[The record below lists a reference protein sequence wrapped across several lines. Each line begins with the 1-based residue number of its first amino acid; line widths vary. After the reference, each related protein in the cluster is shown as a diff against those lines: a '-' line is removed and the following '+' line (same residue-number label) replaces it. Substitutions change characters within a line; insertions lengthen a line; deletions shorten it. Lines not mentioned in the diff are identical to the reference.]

1 MADKIINDITLL
13 FKTKLDDKSKQEIGK
28 NLKGLLE
35 NAVISFD
42 EAETKHNVEPII
54 KAIKKLFEQADMKFD
69 ADKLLEMPS
78 REALQKVADITAK
91 EFQTAFEKALKNNG
105 GLDIGFNDIDT
116 SAITESLNKLT
127 KEVSKISK
135 QIADTTKKSVHDIEQ
150 SIKSLDKLS
159 KKDKVKKVADV
170 NSIEN
175 TLVDYSSD
183 KKLSSGKAITSLNA
197 ARQAYEKSVAENNPW
212 VVQYKYLLDFVSK
225 FEKLNSKTME
235 KVEKEMPEFRAL
247 YDRLA
252 PSAGKV
258 RESLED
264 YVVTVRGEGELS
276 QYKNQPWG
284 REATLKQIRDSL
296 KNGITV
302 KEGSGGDQGHI
313 DDSTPP
319 WEDNNDDK
327 TPKRSNTKVAPADA
341 TDVDITEQLIKAD
354 KERILLAE
362 QRRIEQEKIAET
374 LKKEAELAQIPKT
387 KTEEML
393 LEAVEEA
400 KSKSSIPW
408 DKLDSA
414 DQQRFIQESIWSR
427 FIPSS
432 SADEDILFDLEYDA
446 FGYSNGKKG
455 KDLSTVAA
463 RFEQWTTSLDQE
475 YDKASDEV
483 KQIIQTLAKI
493 DNLLSQ
499 EAGDI
504 IAELYE
510 KDEKLAEWIESDT
523 TGKWANLKSKLGGN
537 SATAISTD
545 SVDQT
550 NDSLVEE
557 VTLLEKIQKL
567 TTYID
572 DNYLSSG
579 KHLSDFLDD
588 IQIESNELDSELKE
602 ILTTLNLID
611 DKGNLTFDIKRNGEE
626 GGGTTHNGA
635 LISDDFVLIERDD
648 YESVKDSRLP
658 DSTQAAKKN
667 DLNVAEVLGY
677 LPSKHTG
684 GFFDVQGT
692 AKGHNLFE
700 NGVISQDVVNATEDQ
715 LEQLIQAFIKARDYG
730 FDIENGGSNIVYDKE
745 KGFSFYDL
753 EELSADEAEF
763 WNSKTE
769 AEKKLLAIENLF
781 SLFSGIN
788 RDHNNF
794 ENDDGVGVLSERIRS
809 VIENKGIISPDA
821 VDDAGRNYEDI
832 YDDVF
837 GGNIDDEYN
846 NIIAALQAEA
856 NERKKITAAII
867 EEGDAKELNS
877 KKNVVVSESSD
888 ATNVGSSVQ
897 IEALRSL
904 LNAITYNVK
913 VVQDTKSADTNKVS
927 IDATE
932 LKSVLDGITYNVK
945 LAHDDADK
953 TSNKIAIDE
962 SVLEGTLNRVFG
974 NILNPKD
981 DGKKPESKK
990 EPWALEKTLN
1000 TTIKGVLDQI
1010 QTNTAKVD
1018 IPSDATGISEATT
1031 KLAEIKSV
1039 LDSINAK
1046 IMKGGVI
1053 ATRGAVKQAATQSV
1067 EPDVKRQAT
1076 RSNMMKSLINDYK
1089 TMGKLA
1095 AQFASDGNL
1104 ETKAMLENL
1113 KEEIRRKRS
1122 SLNITM
1128 DENANLRE
1136 KYSIA
1141 FEAEKKLL
1149 EAEEQQK
1156 KINEQHKAD
1165 IKAEKKRLADAK
1177 KLAQREAMVG
1187 KAGNAVGRAE
1197 NIWMNAVGMEDV
1209 LPKEFD
1215 AQLDDYYQ
1223 KLDALRKKQAE
1234 LKNSDTIS
1242 EEQKADLIAQTNNV
1256 NKLTEEIGGLIAEY
1270 QRLSGDNVDPTTIRT
1285 STIQPNANMDTYE
1298 QQLKNYVREIT
1309 NGKGQIKGFNA
1320 ETKTLTYTVKTG
1332 AHEFTTYTA
1341 AVRHLDDSLV
1351 SVRGAT
1357 KKTETFLEATAR
1369 KMKEISSYMSGM
1381 ALISRAGQELRRGIQ
1396 YVREIDLALTEL
1408 KKVTD
1413 ETEESYDKFLET
1425 AAKTGARLGS
1435 TISAV
1440 TEATATFAKLG
1451 YTISDATEM
1460 AEAAIV
1466 YKNVGDN
1473 IESTEDAADSIIS
1486 TMKGF
1491 RLEASESMAII
1502 DRFNEVGNR
1511 FAITSQGI
1519 GEALR
1524 LSASALSEGG
1534 NSLDESIGLITAAN
1548 EVVNDPSSVGT
1559 ALKTL
1564 TLRLRGSKTELEEM
1578 GEDVSDMATTT
1589 SQLQAKLLALTGGQ
1603 VDIMLDENTFK
1614 NSTQILREMAGAWE
1628 DMTDI
1633 QRASALELM
1642 GGKRQANV
1650 LSALIQ
1656 NFDTVEKV
1664 IETSANSAGSALKE
1678 NEKYLDSI
1686 QGKIDQFN
1694 NAMQTMWSNT
1704 LDSDMV
1710 KGIVAL
1716 GTEIIKIIDTIGLI
1730 PSILAA
1736 ILTYKLAIGAIKMF
1750 DLGSIGTYISLLFTA
1765 NNVTEVQGLLI
1776 NKNALAQKLLNSTL
1790 IQAQAARMGLT
1801 AADLAGYSVT
1811 QLLTLGVKGLA
1822 AGFKNLWI
1830 AMGPVGWVILGII
1843 AAITAGIAIFDATTK
1858 SVEELEEELDE
1869 LKSEISDMK
1878 SELESLNSEL
1888 ETTQD
1893 RIEEL
1898 LSKDSL
1904 SFTEEEELKN
1914 LQLQNELLEKK
1925 IKLQEMLLKNKIKE
1939 ENETAEN
1946 LINAS
1951 WNGTKADKKY
1961 AVSYY
1966 DGASNNGGAA
1976 FIKEDD
1982 WESGGISGKEA
1993 LEIGI
1998 QSYIDRKN
2006 HAAIEDDLYSEVLK
2020 MMDEKDG
2027 KLNDELI
2034 SRVEGVLGYDQGWFN
2049 EQYGDVI
2056 VDGFYND
2063 DAGAKNVA
2071 EHIKSALEG
2080 SREINDTALRMQA
2093 EGIEMVLGDLL
2104 EQIPEDYE
2112 YGTSEIIDQAFDE
2125 LTAYQLKYENAQGT
2139 ASKSEIINT
2148 IFGTGASE
2156 ELQSLEEELQ
2166 EIAESED
2173 DVATKTQKAQS
2184 LIQKAYESTDDGYKR
2199 LKSSIDIV
2207 GISTEELAKSFIATS
2222 EAADLGSIGGVLK
2235 VFAGGEKIL
2244 SDFKDGI
2251 KDVQLGIDEA
2261 GESITWDN
2269 LFTEEDGKKVA
2280 NNLKVSTILKGADES
2295 VREQFTKLIE
2305 EVENGKMGIDEALS
2319 KWKMVGADKAVE
2331 ALNTEFETLNN
2342 EMFPDAADEIS
2353 GLIDTLSELK
2363 SAFESVA
2370 NTMDTFKGAQDEY
2383 NKTGR
2388 LSIKTALE
2396 LMSSTDD
2403 WDKVLNITEDSI
2415 TLVDGAEKALM
2426 ESQLES
2432 IGKQMQTAADMA
2444 KIKLE
2449 AAENAQKAKQAF
2461 DAEAN
2466 AANNLST
2473 TEQNVNTTQQN
2484 ANITT
2489 QQRTGAMGD
2498 LAVQTYGTAISELDY
2513 ADNDDTVQTAES
2525 VKAKA
2530 IGLVSSSIVGLDA
2543 FIEALLDGPGGKTIG
2558 EAWSAYREARDV
2570 VINDANSKTTT
2581 VDALRKDYEKKQT
2594 MANLAANGD
2603 SYGEFSKNY
2612 ENNDKDGDGV
2622 DDDKEDAI
2630 QDGWEKL
2637 VAKYDNQLALLSN
2650 ERDLIQAEIDKAEAR
2665 GGKAS
2670 AKYYEDLKRNS
2681 EAEKALLIQK
2691 KAAMEQYLAANEN
2704 AIDQDTWTDYNNEI
2718 NETAVAIKE
2727 CEQNTIEW
2735 AEAIREIDLHY
2746 FEQITDEVSRLSDE
2760 LDFVNSLLEDEEV
2773 SDENGN
2779 WSAAALTRM
2788 GMYTNQME
2796 EAATRAAMYQDEI
2809 DKLNKSYAKGELSEE
2824 QYQESLSDLVS
2835 GQQDAIQSYEDAKDS
2850 IVELNEARIDAI
2862 REGIEKEIEAYQDL
2876 IDMQKE
2882 ELDAARDLHDFR
2894 KQIAGETKNIQELE
2908 RRIASLSGSTAAS
2921 DIAERRKLQA
2931 ELNEARSNLDDTYY
2945 NHSIDAQSN
2954 ALDEESD
2961 AYTKSK
2967 EKYIEQLEEQLKDT
2981 KTLIQNSIMDVL
2993 FNADLVYTELNTLAD
3008 TYGITLSDKLTQ
3020 PWKDA
3025 SAQAIAWKDELQESM
3040 TAGEYAALIGEG
3052 GAITV
3057 FANGVATKLQG
3068 SWNKAQTAAANY
3080 AGYLTG
3086 AELKNK
3092 FTNTL
3097 TGFGNQI
3104 QAIINKW
3111 NGVKAAADD
3120 AYAAQTRKTTVGGNA
3135 YLDGG
3140 NYTGDNG
3147 DNTEDNTYK
3156 DIPPGDSTKTKQPEE
3171 PKELTEAQKMV
3182 PQITRFGTA
3191 QGRGMNAGK
3200 KGDNGIVTWNGREF
3214 AVQNAGTTYNK
3225 GTNLYKAAVEHLKFR
3240 DRQIFGY
3247 QGGVYGYLDGAI
3259 QKLEGRFWS
3268 KKGYNDLVAYAKG
3281 QYVSFAKGTMGTT
3294 RDQYAITDEP
3304 QFGDELTMYATPEGT
3319 LSFMRAGSTVV
3330 PADITANLV
3339 EWGKLNPDMLNV
3351 NGMPNVNM
3359 ISNAVNKPELN
3370 ITFDS
3375 LVKAENITEETL
3387 PAVKKLVTQ
3396 ELNRFTKE
3404 LNYALKGKGA
3414 R

>member
-1 MADKIINDITLL
+1 M
-13 FKTKLDDKSKQEIGK
+13 
-28 NLKGLLE
+28 
-35 NAVISFD
+35 
-42 EAETKHNVEPII
+42 
-54 KAIKKLFEQADMKFD
+54 
-69 ADKLLEMPS
+69 
-78 REALQKVADITAK
+78 
-91 EFQTAFEKALKNNG
+91 
-105 GLDIGFNDIDT
+105 
-116 SAITESLNKLT
+116 
-127 KEVSKISK
+127 
-135 QIADTTKKSVHDIEQ
+135 
-150 SIKSLDKLS
+150 
-159 KKDKVKKVADV
+159 
-170 NSIEN
+170 
-175 TLVDYSSD
+175 
-183 KKLSSGKAITSLNA
+183 
-197 ARQAYEKSVAENNPW
+197 
-212 VVQYKYLLDFVSK
+212 
-225 FEKLNSKTME
+225 
-235 KVEKEMPEFRAL
+235 
-247 YDRLA
+247 
-252 PSAGKV
+252 
-258 RESLED
+258 
-264 YVVTVRGEGELS
+264 
-276 QYKNQPWG
+276 
-284 REATLKQIRDSL
+284 
-296 KNGITV
+296 
-302 KEGSGGDQGHI
+302 
-313 DDSTPP
+313 
-319 WEDNNDDK
+319 
-327 TPKRSNTKVAPADA
+327 
-341 TDVDITEQLIKAD
+341 
-354 KERILLAE
+354 
-362 QRRIEQEKIAET
+362 
-374 LKKEAELAQIPKT
+374 
-387 KTEEML
+387 
-393 LEAVEEA
+393 
-400 KSKSSIPW
+400 
-408 DKLDSA
+408 
-414 DQQRFIQESIWSR
+414 
-427 FIPSS
+427 
-432 SADEDILFDLEYDA
+432 
-446 FGYSNGKKG
+446 
-455 KDLSTVAA
+455 
-463 RFEQWTTSLDQE
+463 
-475 YDKASDEV
+475 
-483 KQIIQTLAKI
+483 
-493 DNLLSQ
+493 
-499 EAGDI
+499 
-504 IAELYE
+504 
-510 KDEKLAEWIESDT
+510 
-523 TGKWANLKSKLGGN
+523 
-537 SATAISTD
+537 
-545 SVDQT
+545 
-550 NDSLVEE
+550 
-557 VTLLEKIQKL
+557 
-567 TTYID
+567 
-572 DNYLSSG
+572 
-579 KHLSDFLDD
+579 
-588 IQIESNELDSELKE
+588 
-602 ILTTLNLID
+602 
-611 DKGNLTFDIKRNGEE
+611 
-626 GGGTTHNGA
+626 
-635 LISDDFVLIERDD
+635 
-648 YESVKDSRLP
+648 
-658 DSTQAAKKN
+658 
-667 DLNVAEVLGY
+667 
-677 LPSKHTG
+677 
-684 GFFDVQGT
+684 
-692 AKGHNLFE
+692 
-700 NGVISQDVVNATEDQ
+700 
-715 LEQLIQAFIKARDYG
+715 
-730 FDIENGGSNIVYDKE
+730 
-745 KGFSFYDL
+745 
-753 EELSADEAEF
+753 
-763 WNSKTE
+763 
-769 AEKKLLAIENLF
+769 
-781 SLFSGIN
+781 
-788 RDHNNF
+788 
-794 ENDDGVGVLSERIRS
+794 
-809 VIENKGIISPDA
+809 
-821 VDDAGRNYEDI
+821 
-832 YDDVF
+832 
-837 GGNIDDEYN
+837 
-846 NIIAALQAEA
+846 
-856 NERKKITAAII
+856 
-867 EEGDAKELNS
+867 
-877 KKNVVVSESSD
+877 
-888 ATNVGSSVQ
+888 
-897 IEALRSL
+897 
-904 LNAITYNVK
+904 
-913 VVQDTKSADTNKVS
+913 
-927 IDATE
+927 
-932 LKSVLDGITYNVK
+932 
-945 LAHDDADK
+945 
-953 TSNKIAIDE
+953 
-962 SVLEGTLNRVFG
+962 
-974 NILNPKD
+974 
-981 DGKKPESKK
+981 
-990 EPWALEKTLN
+990 
-1000 TTIKGVLDQI
+1000 
-1010 QTNTAKVD
+1010 
-1018 IPSDATGISEATT
+1018 
-1031 KLAEIKSV
+1031 
-1039 LDSINAK
+1039 
-1046 IMKGGVI
+1046 
-1053 ATRGAVKQAATQSV
+1053 
-1067 EPDVKRQAT
+1067 
-1076 RSNMMKSLINDYK
+1076 
-1089 TMGKLA
+1089 
-1095 AQFASDGNL
+1095 
-1104 ETKAMLENL
+1104 
-1113 KEEIRRKRS
+1113 
-1122 SLNITM
+1122 
-1128 DENANLRE
+1128 
-1136 KYSIA
+1136 
-1141 FEAEKKLL
+1141 
-1149 EAEEQQK
+1149 
-1156 KINEQHKAD
+1156 
-1165 IKAEKKRLADAK
+1165 
-1177 KLAQREAMVG
+1177 
-1187 KAGNAVGRAE
+1187 
-1197 NIWMNAVGMEDV
+1197 
-1209 LPKEFD
+1209 
-1215 AQLDDYYQ
+1215 
-1223 KLDALRKKQAE
+1223 
-1234 LKNSDTIS
+1234 
-1242 EEQKADLIAQTNNV
+1242 
-1256 NKLTEEIGGLIAEY
+1256 
-1270 QRLSGDNVDPTTIRT
+1270 
-1285 STIQPNANMDTYE
+1285 
-1298 QQLKNYVREIT
+1298 
-1309 NGKGQIKGFNA
+1309 
-1320 ETKTLTYTVKTG
+1320 
-1332 AHEFTTYTA
+1332 
-1341 AVRHLDDSLV
+1341 
-1351 SVRGAT
+1351 
-1357 KKTETFLEATAR
+1357 
-1369 KMKEISSYMSGM
+1369 
-1381 ALISRAGQELRRGIQ
+1381 
-1396 YVREIDLALTEL
+1396 
-1408 KKVTD
+1408 
-1413 ETEESYDKFLET
+1413 
-1425 AAKTGARLGS
+1425 
-1435 TISAV
+1435 
-1440 TEATATFAKLG
+1440 
-1451 YTISDATEM
+1451 
-1460 AEAAIV
+1460 
-1466 YKNVGDN
+1466 
-1473 IESTEDAADSIIS
+1473 
-1486 TMKGF
+1486 
-1491 RLEASESMAII
+1491 
-1502 DRFNEVGNR
+1502 
-1511 FAITSQGI
+1511 
-1519 GEALR
+1519 
-1524 LSASALSEGG
+1524 
-1534 NSLDESIGLITAAN
+1534 
-1548 EVVNDPSSVGT
+1548 T
-1559 ALKTL
+1559 ALKT
-1564 TLRLRGSKTELEEM
+1564 TSLRLRGTDVKVLEEE
-1578 GEDVSDMATTT
+1578 GVDSDGAVTSKSKLQSKVKGLSGVDILTETGDYKSTYEILSQIADVWEDISNMD
-1589 SQLQAKLLALTGGQ
+1589 QAALLELLA
-1603 VDIMLDENTFK
+1603 
-1614 NSTQILREMAGAWE
+1614 
-1628 DMTDI
+1628 
-1633 QRASALELM
+1633 
-1642 GGKRQANV
+1642 GKRNASVLAAILQSPEELKAAYEDANN
-1650 LSALIQ
+1650 A
-1656 NFDTVEKV
+1656 
-1664 IETSANSAGSALKE
+1664 AGSALQE

-1694 NAMQTMWSNT
+1694 NAMQAMWSNT

-1710 KGIVAL
+1710 KWFVNL
-1716 GTEIIKIIDTIGLI
+1716 GTELIKIVDKIGLI

-1939 ENETAEN
+1939 ENKTSED

-1951 WNGTKADKKY
+1951 WNGTKFDKKY

-1966 DGASNNGGAA
+1966 DGLLGSGGAA
-1976 FIKEDD
+1976 FITEDGFWD
-1982 WESGGISGKEA
+1982 SGVSGKEA

-2006 HAAIEDDLYSEVLK
+2006 HAAIEDNLYSEVLK
-2020 MMDEKDG
+2020 MMDENDG

-2034 SRVEGVLGYDQGWFN
+2034 SRVESVFGYSQGWFD

-2056 VDGFYND
+2056 VDGSYND
-2063 DAGAKNVA
+2063 EAGAKNVA
-2071 EHIKSALEG
+2071 EHIKLAIER

-2112 YGTSEIIDQAFDE
+2112 YGTSDIIDQAFDE

-2139 ASKSEIINT
+2139 ASKSEIIST
-2148 IFGTGASE
+2148 IFGAGASE
-2156 ELQSLEEELQ
+2156 ELQQLKEDLQ
-2166 EIAESED
+2166 EVASSED
-2173 DVATKTQKAQS
+2173 DVATKTQKAQD
-2184 LIQKAYESTDDGYKR
+2184 LIQKAYKSTDEGYKR

-2222 EAADLGSIGGVLK
+2222 EAADLGTIGGVLQ

-2244 SDFKDGI
+2244 SNFKDGV
-2251 KDVQLGIDEA
+2251 KDIQLGIDET

-2269 LFTEEDGKKVA
+2269 LFTEEDGKRVA
-2280 NNLKVSTILKGADES
+2280 DNLKVSSILKGADES

-2342 EMFPDAADEIS
+2342 ELFPDAADEIS
-2353 GLIDTLSELK
+2353 GLIDTLGELK

-2396 LMSSTDD
+2396 LMNSTDD

-2466 AANNLST
+2466 AANDLST

-2484 ANITT
+2484 ANTTT
-2489 QQRTGAMGD
+2489 QQRTDAMGD

-2513 ADNDDTVQTAES
+2513 AANDGTVQTAES

-2746 FEQITDEVSRLSDE
+2746 FEQITDEISRLGDE

-2773 SDENGN
+2773 SDEDGN
-2779 WSAAALTRM
+2779 WSTAALTRM
-2788 GMYTNQME
+2788 GIYTQQME
-2796 EAATRAAMYQDEI
+2796 KAAAEAEIYQDEI
-2809 DKLNKSYAKGELSEE
+2809 DKLNKQYKNGELSEE

-2876 IDMQKE
+2876 IDVQKE

-2931 ELNEARSNLDDTYY
+2931 ELNEAKSNLDDTYY
-2945 NHSIDAQSN
+2945 DHSLDAQST

-2993 FNADLVYTELNTLAD
+2993 FNADLVYKKLNTLAD
-3008 TYGITLSDKLTQ
+3008 TYGITLSDELTQ

-3111 NGVKAAADD
+3111 NGVKAAADA
-3120 AYAAQTRKTTVGGNA
+3120 AYAAQTRQTTVGGNA

-3140 NYTGDNG
+3140 NYTSDNG
-3147 DNTEDNTYK
+3147 DSTEDTPYNDTSSEDY
-3156 DIPPGDSTKTKQPEE
+3156 TKTQQPEK

-3182 PQITRFGTA
+3182 PKITRFGTA
-3191 QGRGMNAGK
+3191 QGSGMNAGK
-3200 KGDNGIVTWNGREF
+3200 KGDNGIVKWNGREF
-3214 AVQNAGTTYNK
+3214 SVQNSGTTYGK
-3225 GTNLYKAAVEHLKFR
+3225 GTNLYKAVVEHLKFG

-3247 QGGVYGYLDGAI
+3247 QGEVYGYLDGVI

-3268 KKGYNDLVAYAKG
+3268 KSGYNALVAYAKG
-3281 QYVSFAKGTMGTT
+3281 QYVSFAKGTTGTT
-3294 RDQYAITDEP
+3294 RDEWALTDEP
-3304 QFGDELTMYATPEGT
+3304 QFGDELVLVPGKDGN
-3319 LSFMRAGSTVV
+3319 LSFMRKGTGVV
-3330 PADITANLV
+3330 PADMTQKLFELAQIPTSDLMNKNLTAIV
-3339 EWGKLNPDMLNV
+3339 P
-3351 NGMPNVNM
+3351 
-3359 ISNAVNKPELN
+3359 N
-3370 ITFDS
+3370 ITKNDFKNEFNFES
-3375 LVKAENITEETL
+3375 LVHVDTVDSDTL
-3387 PAVKKLVTQ
+3387 PKLEKMVDKKIDD
-3396 ELNRFTKE
+3396 FSKS
-3404 LNYALKGKGA
+3404 LNYSLKKFT